1 MSKDFDAFSFKAKS
15 RKNRKSVRVENFE
28 IEKQQAPRKIANW
41 KQMSYRF
48 END

>member
-28 IEKQQAPRKIANW
+28 IEK
-41 KQMSYRF
+41 
-48 END
+48 